1 MTSTKAVTSTTSTT
15 TTSTN
20 TIIGYYSQLAG
31 TDLTY
36 ITDATSNNIY
46 NVYLYVQNLSLGS
59 TYLNNNSVFRSL
71 AYYTVG
77 TTKYYLDTSGF
88 YFLCN
93 RYASSISGL
102 LPFAGEYSTFSFPLL
117 SVPNTVT
124 TSNIYVGFTALTASS
139 ATISTS
145 STSKEVTTA
154 LSTFTVL
161 TPNIFTTQTASYT
174 QQLPV
179 VTISGITSSGY
190 LNTKTFNLVPNGSRT
205 SLSASGILYITQA
218 DMNSYG
224 NNYNNATFTGSVSTT
239 TAVFIGTF
247 NGPKLTVTSASST
260 SGFIYV
266 GMTVTGGSGS
276 NSLSNG
282 AYISDVSGTTF
293 GIGTY
298 SLARNSGNSSGPTLI
313 TGTGYVLNVSS
324 VSNGLITI
332 GMLLTSNGNVTQY
345 SSIAQDISGNGG
357 VGTYSLLGNTLTC
370 TNNTITGTG
379 SVITGVFS
387 NFYKSYRSSATLTGN
402 TRTIYTQNVGSI
414 GNDTFTPGC
423 YVAKS
428 PVTTNINTSDISG
441 NGATYYTDISG
452 TPYLLI
458 YNKLQ
463 NYAKPGLNYF
473 TTNAQSSTTNTLY
486 VAPTITQKS
495 TNHVSITSVSVP
507 PHPIGN
513 YNGNITTANSA
524 SFYISSN
531 PQYISQ
537 YGTYVDPSGNPQANG
552 VNGNNIATLPGTVG
566 WTVDNCGIYACLDAN
581 YQNPMMKEIL
591 DVFGG
596 HPNVDNNYHHHAI
609 YPALYNWVVDYNPRL
624 AGFMAD
630 GYPIVTPF
638 LVSDAT
644 TGSTRLIRSS
654 DLNSNNGLVANVS
667 FNFKWQ
673 NATTQSYV
681 FSFCYVATN
690 CFPYTIGSFYGR
702 PVIYN
707 TSGVGKMYYT

>member
-1 MTSTKAVTSTTSTT
+1 MVDNSTKVLAVTSTTSTT
-15 TTSTN
+15 ITSTN
-20 TIIGYYSQLAG
+20 TMVGYYSQLAG

-36 ITDATSNNIY
+36 ISDATTNNIY

-139 ATISTS
+139 TTVTTS
-145 STSKEVTTA
+145 STSKEVTKA
-154 LSTFTVL
+154 LSTCTVL
-161 TPNIFTTQTASYT
+161 TPNIFTTQSASYT

-179 VTISGITSSGY
+179 VTISDITSSGY
-190 LNTKTFNLVPNGSRT
+190 LNTKTFNLIT
-205 SLSASGILYITQA
+205 SGPQLSASGILYIAQA

-224 NNYNNATFTGSVSTT
+224 NNYNIASFTGSVTT
-239 TAVFIGTF
+239 TSAVFTGTYT
-247 NGPKLTVTSASST
+247 PSLLIVSSVS
-260 SGFIYV
+260 SGTIYV
-266 GMTVTGGSGS
+266 GMQIP
-276 NSLSNG
+276 SLVVNG
-282 AYISDVSGTTF
+282 LTPYVSATDVSGTTSGGAGVYSLGNSTRTGRVTNTTGTSYILSVSSVSKGVITIDMLLTSTGNVTPYSSIGQF
-293 GIGTY
+293 ITGTGGSGTY
-298 SLARNSGNSSGPTLI
+298 SL
-313 TGTGYVLNVSS
+313 VK
-324 VSNGLITI
+324 
-332 GMLLTSNGNVTQY
+332 
-345 SSIAQDISGNGG
+345 
-357 VGTYSLLGNTLTC
+357 NTLTC
-370 TNNTITGTG
+370 TNKTITGTG
-379 SVITGVFS
+379 SVITL
-387 NFYKSYRSSATLTGN
+387 NYNTFYNSYHSGATLTGN
-402 TRTIYTQNVGSI
+402 GRYIYTQSVGAVMEEA
-414 GNDTFTPGC
+414 FTPGC
-423 YVAKS
+423 WLAKA

-452 TPYLLI
+452 TPYLLV

-463 NYAKPGLNYF
+463 NYTKPGLNYF
-473 TTNAQSSTTNTLY
+473 TTNGVSSTTNSLY
-486 VAPTITQKS
+486 VVPTITQKS
-495 TNHVSITSVSVP
+495 TNRVSIKSVSVP

-524 SFYISSN
+524 SFYIGNN

-537 YGTYVDPSGNPQANG
+537 YGIYVDPSGNPQANG
-552 VNGNNIATLPGTVG
+552 VNDNNIATLPGNIG
-566 WTVDNCGIYACLDAN
+566 WAVDNCGIYSCTDAN

-596 HPNVDNNYHHHAI
+596 HPNVNNNYHHHAI
-609 YPALYNWVVDYNPRL
+609 YPAIYNWVVDYNPRL

-644 TGSTRLIRSS
+644 TGSTRLIQSS
-654 DLNSNNGLVANVS
+654 DLNSNNGLVASVS

-673 NATTQSYV
+673 SATSQSYV